1 MWLFIEQPSGMRR
14 PSKSEGFLFSKT
26 DIDAATIKAYQETQ
40 YRVQSDTPFTLQI
53 GVVNDALLDTHK
65 LHRVDCSAFLTA
77 CNPYSQIASACD
89 NYVRQHQL
97 ANELARRCLR
107 YFPGMGQHPSNEWPG
122 EESFLVLGLNLEA
135 AKKLG
140 EQFGQNAIVW
150 CGATGLAEL
159 VLLR

>member
-1 MWLFIEQPSGMRR
+1 M
-14 PSKSEGFLFSKT
+14 FSKT

-53 GVVNDALLDTHK
+53 GVVNDALLNAHK
-65 LHRVDCSAFLTA
+65 LYRVECSAFLTA
-77 CNPYSQIASACD
+77 CNPYSQIASASD
-89 NYVRQHQL
+89 NHVRQHQL
-97 ANELARRCLR
+97 ASELARRGLR
-107 YFPGMGQHPSNEWPG
+107 YFPGMGQHPSNQWPG

-150 CGATGLAEL
+150 CGANGLAEL
-159 VLLR
+159 ILLR

>member
-1 MWLFIEQPSGMRR
+1 M
-14 PSKSEGFLFSKT
+14 FSKT